1 MSCGAVGWDVMD
13 FIKLKGSMEALYK
26 GTSIWLTE
34 GDKVKM
40 SQRKTPNA
48 KRKTQKQPHMAPHPQ
63 KIVSNLSTLIYMGI
77 PA

>member
-1 MSCGAVGWDVMD
+1 MWHFHILIG
-13 FIKLKGSMEALYK
+13 
-26 GTSIWLTE
+26 TE

-48 KRKTQKQPHMAPHPQ
+48 KRKTQKQPYMVPYPQ
-63 KIVSNLSTLIYMGI
+63 KIISNLSILIYIRI